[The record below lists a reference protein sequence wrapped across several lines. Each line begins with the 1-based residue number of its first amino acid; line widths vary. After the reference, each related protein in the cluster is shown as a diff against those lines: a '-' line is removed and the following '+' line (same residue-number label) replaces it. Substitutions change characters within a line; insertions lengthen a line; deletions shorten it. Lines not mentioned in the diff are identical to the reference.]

1 MFTKKDIDA
10 VNAIRFLSADMIEK
24 AQSGHPGLPI
34 DAAPMAY
41 TLWEKFLQF
50 NPQDPKWINRDRFI
64 LSAGHGS
71 AMLYSLLHLNG
82 FDLPLTE
89 LKKFR
94 QLGSRT
100 PGHPEY
106 GMTAG
111 VDATTGPLG
120 QGLGMAVGMAM
131 AERHLAAL
139 ANRPGY
145 PVFNHFTY
153 ALVGDGDLM
162 EGVSQ
167 EAINIAGQK
176 QLNKLIVLYDS
187 NDVSLDGPL
196 SLSANE
202 NVAQR
207 FKAANWNYQKVTD
220 GNDLA
225 GLQQA
230 LQQAQTSDRPTLIE
244 VKTIIGYGTPES
256 GTNKVHGNA
265 LGKANLAAMRQF
277 YHWQAAPFEIAP
289 EIYQHYQEQVAK
301 KQTAYQ
307 AWQTMFQ
314 EYQTEFPEVY
324 RQFQDARLDTTK
336 LNLDDPAWQ
345 EPMATRTSNS
355 KIMQQVADQNVQ
367 LWGGSADLYSS
378 NNTHLDDSKAFD
390 ALHPEQR
397 NVYFGVREFGMA
409 TAVNGINLHGNTR
422 AFGSTFFVF
431 SDYLKAAIRLAAI
444 QQIPAVYIFTHDSI
458 AVGEDGPTHEPIEQ
472 LAGLRSIPN
481 VTVIRPADAHE
492 VLGAWQKIG
501 QITDQPT
508 VLVLTRQKVP
518 LLAQTQTDK
527 VAFGGYTLSPAA
539 TANPDGILVATGSE
553 VALALQA
560 QQKLAQEKLNV
571 AVVSMP
577 SVELFQAQSPD
588 YQAQVLPPNVKVK
601 LGLEMGSR
609 NGLATVASA
618 VIGIDHFGA
627 SGNGTEV
634 VQQAGFTVDNIVEQF
649 KAKLAEAEVK

>member
-1 MFTKKDIDA
+1 
-10 VNAIRFLSADMIEK
+10 
-24 AQSGHPGLPI
+24 
-34 DAAPMAY
+34 
-41 TLWEKFLQF
+41 
-50 NPQDPKWINRDRFI
+50 
-64 LSAGHGS
+64 
-71 AMLYSLLHLNG
+71 
-82 FDLPLTE
+82 
-89 LKKFR
+89 
-94 QLGSRT
+94 
-100 PGHPEY
+100 
-106 GMTAG
+106 
-111 VDATTGPLG
+111 
-120 QGLGMAVGMAM
+120 GMAM

-139 ANRPGY
+139 VNRPGY

-345 EPMATRTSNS
+345 
-355 KIMQQVADQNVQ
+355 
-367 LWGGSADLYSS
+367 
-378 NNTHLDDSKAFD
+378 
-390 ALHPEQR
+390 
-397 NVYFGVREFGMA
+397 
-409 TAVNGINLHGNTR
+409 
-422 AFGSTFFVF
+422 
-431 SDYLKAAIRLAAI
+431 
-444 QQIPAVYIFTHDSI
+444 
-458 AVGEDGPTHEPIEQ
+458 
-472 LAGLRSIPN
+472 
-481 VTVIRPADAHE
+481 
-492 VLGAWQKIG
+492 
-501 QITDQPT
+501 
-508 VLVLTRQKVP
+508 
-518 LLAQTQTDK
+518 
-527 VAFGGYTLSPAA
+527 
-539 TANPDGILVATGSE
+539 
-553 VALALQA
+553 
-560 QQKLAQEKLNV
+560 
-571 AVVSMP
+571 
-577 SVELFQAQSPD
+577 
-588 YQAQVLPPNVKVK
+588 
-601 LGLEMGSR
+601 
-609 NGLATVASA
+609 
-618 VIGIDHFGA
+618 
-627 SGNGTEV
+627 
-634 VQQAGFTVDNIVEQF
+634 
-649 KAKLAEAEVK
+649 

>member
-1 MFTKKDIDA
+1 MTDRIEMSACTSVMVGKKA
-10 VNAIRFLSADMIEK
+10 
-24 AQSGHPGLPI
+24 
-34 DAAPMAY
+34 
-41 TLWEKFLQF
+41 
-50 NPQDPKWINRDRFI
+50 
-64 LSAGHGS
+64 
-71 AMLYSLLHLNG
+71 
-82 FDLPLTE
+82 
-89 LKKFR
+89 
-94 QLGSRT
+94 
-100 PGHPEY
+100 
-106 GMTAG
+106 
-111 VDATTGPLG
+111 
-120 QGLGMAVGMAM
+120 
-131 AERHLAAL
+131 
-139 ANRPGY
+139 
-145 PVFNHFTY
+145 
-153 ALVGDGDLM
+153 
-162 EGVSQ
+162 
-167 EAINIAGQK
+167 
-176 QLNKLIVLYDS
+176 
-187 NDVSLDGPL
+187 SLDGATYISRNEDRLVAIHPKRFLVQPAVSGRQEIYKSPYNGLTVPL
-196 SLSANE
+196 
-202 NVAQR
+202 
-207 FKAANWNYQKVTD
+207 
-220 GNDLA
+220 
-225 GLQQA
+225 
-230 LQQAQTSDRPTLIE
+230 
-244 VKTIIGYGTPES
+244 PES
-256 GTNKVHGNA
+256 GYRYTSTPNA
-265 LGKANLAAMRQF
+265 DESEGPNEEDGFNEKNVGESATESVYANERVLAYDPFVKNGLAEDSMTTLVLPFINSARDGVRYLGEL
-277 YHWQAAPFEIAP
+277 
-289 EIYQHYQEQVAK
+289 VK
-301 KQTAYQ
+301 KY
-307 AWQTMFQ
+307 
-314 EYQTEFPEVY
+314 
-324 RQFQDARLDTTK
+324 
-336 LNLDDPAWQ
+336 
-345 EPMATRTSNS
+345 
-355 KIMQQVADQNVQ
+355 
-367 LWGGSADLYSS
+367 GSADLYSS
-378 NNTHLDDSKAFD
+378 NNTRLDDSKAFD

-518 LLAQTQTDK
+518 LLVQTQADK
-527 VAFGGYTLSPAA
+527 VAFGGYTLSPAV

-634 VQQAGFTVDNIVEQF
+634 VQQTGFTVDNIVEQF